1 MAAEETVIVNSR
13 AVACDGGGGAGGHPR
28 VFLTIEG
35 DEKICPYCSRRFV
48 LSEEA
53 RRHGGGH

>member
-1 MAAEETVIVNSR
+1 MAAEDTVTTDSR
-13 AVACDGGGGAGGHPR
+13 HVACDGGGGPQGHPR

-48 LSEEA
+48 LAEEG